1 MLLVDPGLRLG
12 RAPGCGERCGLNFDT
27 QAQFEDLHGGTDVF
41 DPADLEIQ
49 GPGILFADENAG
61 PWRAVT
67 LPPTFSDVSVSPP
80 ALRPGFQ
87 LIRSRMTSRGWGI
100 ILRSISLTCDRQ
112 E

>member
-41 DPADLEIQ
+41 DRADLEIQ

-67 LPPTFSDVSVSPP
+67 LPPTLQRRQRL
-80 ALRPGFQ
+80 ATCLAPGF
-87 LIRSRMTSRGWGI
+87 SA
-100 ILRSISLTCDRQ
+100 
-112 E
+112 